1 MSDKNRHDHL
11 LSDALMVLLTL
22 TPAAKSAVEL
32 YNQLSDQNQH
42 ELLNDPS
49 LSEPA
54 VGAPVSH
61 AQLIQVARFLR
72 ESQLENKNDF
82 RLDTLLK
89 GANIYVPPPK
99 PKPQPVC
106 TYPTLPP
113 SRLPLAD
120 INRQTAEYTALMARL
135 RREEENIAYQRLIN
149 PTSSIPEPSRIRVED
164 EEDEVTYTDVNR
176 QLALIINVLVS
187 IIACSVAI
195 WIAARHWSVPQ
206 RMALSM
212 FGSGTVAFAEV
223 AIYMGYLRRI
233 KDAKQVEGKKVETK
247 QVVET
252 WVIEKKNPKNEH
264 ELRQRKGGKHR

>member
-1 MSDKNRHDHL
+1 
-11 LSDALMVLLTL
+11 MVLLTL
-22 TPAAKSAVEL
+22 TPTAKSAVEL
-32 YNQLSDQNQH
+32 YNQLSDQKYH
-42 ELLNDPS
+42 DTSSDPS
-49 LSEPA
+49 LSEPTI
-54 VGAPVSH
+54 GAAVSH

-72 ESQLENKNDF
+72 ETDIPNKNDF
-82 RLDTLLK
+82 RLDALLK

-99 PKPQPVC
+99 PKPQP
-106 TYPTLPP
+106 T
-113 SRLPLAD
+113 S
-120 INRQTAEYTALMARL
+120 EYTALMARL
-135 RREEENIAYQRLIN
+135 RRDEENIAYQRLIN
-149 PTSSIPEPSRIRVED
+149 PTSSIPEPSRIRAED
-164 EEDEVTYTDVNR
+164 EDDEVTYTDVNR

-212 FGSGTVAFAEV
+212 FGSGAVAIAEV

-233 KDAKQVEGKKVETK
+233 KDAKQTEGKKVETK

-252 WVIEKKNPKNEH
+252 WVIEKKDPKKEH

>member
-1 MSDKNRHDHL
+1 
-11 LSDALMVLLTL
+11 MVLLTL
-22 TPAAKSAVEL
+22 TPTAKSAVEL
-32 YNQLSDQNQH
+32 YNQFSDQKH
-42 ELLNDPS
+42 DGPSSKPS
-49 LSEPA
+49 LSEPTL
-54 VGAPVSH
+54 GAPVSH

-72 ESQLENKNDF
+72 ESHLPNKNDF
-82 RLDTLLK
+82 RLDALLK

-99 PKPQPVC
+99 PKPQP
-106 TYPTLPP
+106 
-113 SRLPLAD
+113 
-120 INRQTAEYTALMARL
+120 TAEYTALMARL

-149 PTSSIPEPSRIRVED
+149 PTSSIPEPSRIRAED
-164 EEDEVTYTDVNR
+164 EDDEVTYTDVNR

-212 FGSGTVAFAEV
+212 FGSGAVAIAEV

-233 KDAKQVEGKKVETK
+233 KDAKQTEGKKVETK

-252 WVIEKKNPKNEH
+252 WVIEKKDPKREH

>member
-1 MSDKNRHDHL
+1 
-11 LSDALMVLLTL
+11 MVLLTL
-22 TPAAKSAVEL
+22 TPTAKSAVEL
-32 YNQLSDQNQH
+32 YNQLSDQ
-42 ELLNDPS
+42 ESDDTSSDPS
-49 LSEPA
+49 LSEPTI
-54 VGAPVSH
+54 GAPVSH

-72 ESQLENKNDF
+72 ETDIPNKNDF
-82 RLDTLLK
+82 RLDALLK

-99 PKPQPVC
+99 PKPQP
-106 TYPTLPP
+106 
-113 SRLPLAD
+113 
-120 INRQTAEYTALMARL
+120 TAEYTALMARL

-149 PTSSIPEPSRIRVED
+149 PTSSIPEPSRIRAED
-164 EEDEVTYTDVNR
+164 EDDEVTYTDVNR

-212 FGSGTVAFAEV
+212 FGSGAVAIAEV

-233 KDAKQVEGKKVETK
+233 KDAKQTEGKKVETK

-252 WVIEKKNPKNEH
+252 WVIEKKDPKKEH